1 MTTLRMFLTAF
12 AGSVFLFSCSPKKDP
27 VPETKKPYCLSDTMK
42 NMITIDTVS
51 MCRIQDEIE
60 LSGEVSFDENK
71 VIKIFP
77 RSSGQ
82 VLESNVSFG
91 DKVQAGQVLAVIKS
105 ADVAG
110 NYEDMASAD
119 ADINIA
125 KRQLDNAES
134 LYKSGISSEK
144 EYTDAQQNYQK
155 ALSAKRKIESQISI
169 NGGSG
174 AKASGT
180 YTLTSP
186 ISGYVV
192 EKKVNTG
199 SFIRSDASDNLFTI
213 SDLKDVW
220 VLANVFETDIP
231 RVKEG
236 LHVKVTTL
244 AYPDQVLDGTIEKS
258 SDVLDPVSKAM
269 KVRIRLSNPGL
280 LLKPEM
286 FARVVVTN
294 ELEGSSVCLP
304 FKAIVEENG
313 RDYVIIYNNDCDLKK
328 QEVFITK
335 TVGDKTYVS
344 GGVKPGDKVITKNA
358 LLLYNEFTE

>member
-1 MTTLRMFLTAF
+1 MRTRYVFLTAL
-12 AGSVFLFSCSPKKDP
+12 AGSMLLFSCSEKKLP
-27 VPETKKPYCLSDTMK
+27 TAEEKKPYCLSDTMK

-51 MCRIQDEIE
+51 MCRIEDEIQ

-82 VLESNVSFG
+82 VVESKVSFG

-119 ADINIA
+119 ADIAIA

-134 LYKSGISSEK
+134 LYKSGISAEK
-144 EYTDAQQNYQK
+144 DYTEAQQNYQK
-155 ALSAKRKIESQISI
+155 ALSAKRKIEALISI

-174 AKASGT
+174 SKAGGT
-180 YTLTSP
+180 YTITSP

-192 EKKVNTG
+192 EKKINTG
-199 SFIRSDASDNLFTI
+199 NFIRSDASDNIFTI

-244 AYPDQVLDGTIEKS
+244 AYPDNALDGTIEKS

-280 LLKPEM
+280 MLKPEM
-286 FARVVVTN
+286 FARVIVTN

-313 RDYVIIYNNDCDLKK
+313 RDYVIVYNNDCDLRK
-328 QEVFITK
+328 QEVVITK

-344 GGVKPGDKVITKNA
+344 SGVKPGDKLVTKNA